1 MTLNAA
7 TLQITPEILSFI
19 DEPMLSMVATRRR
32 LDRRSGAIRP
42 IARHAPLNSSISA
55 TRVMLAAL
63 PELSVLI
70 LEAAREHGPVTVAE
84 AVRISGASR
93 NTIKVHMKALVD
105 QGHLVLHGAGRGAWY
120 GLS

>member
-1 MTLNAA
+1 
-7 TLQITPEILSFI
+7 
-19 DEPMLSMVATRRR
+19 
-32 LDRRSGAIRP
+32 
-42 IARHAPLNSSISA
+42 
-55 TRVMLAAL
+55 MLAAL

-70 LEAAREHGPVTVAE
+70 LEAAREHGRVTVAE